1 MRPALV
7 LLALAAIIGCRSR
20 RPAEVQLT
28 GAELELTNE
37 ADAGASRPTTEWTS
51 TGPRVVPPA
60 DLFDMGMHHPPG
72 VEEQRR

>member
-1 MRPALV
+1 MRPLL
-7 LLALAAIIGCRSR
+7 LLALAATILGCRSR

-28 GAELELTNE
+28 AAELELT
-37 ADAGASRPTTEWTS
+37 DGGASRPTTEWTP